1 MQVMK
6 MYDMTD
12 ATRHV
17 DLGPRGLATFAVC
30 NITYKRNVIGCTEQ
44 RSLIISGTEW
54 KKAPP
59 TINTCKLC
67 QSLFRVVYTSTQK

>member
-1 MQVMK
+1 MK
-6 MYDMTD
+6 KYDMTD

-30 NITYKRNVIGCTEQ
+30 NITYKRNVIGCTE
-44 RSLIISGTEW
+44 W
-54 KKAPP
+54 KEAPP